1 MRKRVDLLV
10 TGNLI
15 VNICKRGGV
24 KPSSYIA
31 YANEREYESENV
43 IQGDYILQG
52 EDGVIAATGGITFIR
67 EGV

>member
-10 TGNLI
+10 MGNLI

-43 IQGDYILQG
+43 IQGDYTLQG

-67 EGV
+67 EDV